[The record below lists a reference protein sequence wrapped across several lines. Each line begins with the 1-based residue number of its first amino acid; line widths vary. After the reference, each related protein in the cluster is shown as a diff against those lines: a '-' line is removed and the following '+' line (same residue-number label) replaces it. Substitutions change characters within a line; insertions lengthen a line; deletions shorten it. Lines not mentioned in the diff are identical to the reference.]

1 MFKKMVQEKKNSNAA
16 RNRNWVLGAVIL
28 LLIIVVVVPQ
38 LRKTKP
44 AEDAP
49 PQFVRSNGYIY
60 IPEYSPLRQRISVG
74 AVETAT
80 IRRQVSAP
88 ATVEAMPAKRAN
100 IFPPA
105 GGRIVQLFV
114 NMGQSVRAGQP
125 LFEIYSPDMA
135 EVQTEFISARSSLQQ
150 AERELRRRE
159 ELHRRG
165 IAPLRELEEARTE
178 FEIAQSELEGA
189 ALKLRIMG
197 MEEQDL
203 GRALVVRSPINGRVV
218 DLAVAPGEFI
228 AEPEE
233 PLMIIADLS
242 TVWVTANIQEKD
254 IRFVQPGADVLA
266 RFSAY
271 PGETWEGT
279 VLFISDILDEET
291 RTTRVRIE
299 FVNEDNKLK
308 PGMFATVNFL
318 SQPAPAIVLS
328 PRAVLQRR
336 DYSYVYT
343 QTEPFTFE
351 MRQVR
356 TGELIDDQLVILE
369 GLTEGEMV
377 ITQNAVMLP

>member
-1 MFKKMVQEKKNSNAA
+1 MEKKTKNAA
-16 RNRNWVLGAVIL
+16 RNRNIILGIVIL
-28 LLIIVVVVPQ
+28 LLLVVVIVPQ
-38 LRKTKP
+38 LRKVQLI
-44 AEDAP
+44 EEAP
-49 PQFVRSNGYIY
+49 PQYIRSNGHIF
-60 IPEYSPLRQRISVG
+60 IPEESPLRQRIAIG
-74 AVETAT
+74 EVETAT

-88 ATVEAMPAKRAN
+88 ASVEAMPAKRAN

-114 NMGQSVRAGQP
+114 NMGQTVRAGQP
-125 LFEIYSPDMA
+125 LFEIYSPEMA
-135 EVQTEFISARSSLQQ
+135 EVQTEFISARSALAQ
-150 AERELRRRE
+150 AERELSRRE

-165 IAPLRELEEARTE
+165 IAPLRELEEAQTE
-178 FEIAQSELEGA
+178 FEIAQSEVEGA

-197 MEEQDL
+197 MEEADI
-203 GRALVVRSPINGRVV
+203 GKALVVRSPINGRVV

-254 IRFVQPGADVLA
+254 IRFVEPGADVLA

-279 VLFISDILDEET
+279 VLFVSDILDQET

-299 FVNEDNKLK
+299 FENQDNKLK
-308 PGMFATVNFL
+308 PGMFASVNFL

-336 DYSYVYT
+336 EYNYVYIET
-343 QTEPFTFE
+343 DPFTFE
-351 MRQVR
+351 MRRVR
-356 TGELIDDQLVILE
+356 TGELIDDQLVILD

-377 ITQNAVMLP
+377 ITHNAVMLP

>member
-1 MFKKMVQEKKNSNAA
+1 MLMEKKSKNAA
-16 RNRNWVLGAVIL
+16 RNRNIILGIVIL
-28 LLIIVVVVPQ
+28 LLLVVVIVPQ
-38 LRKTKP
+38 LRKVQLI
-44 AEDAP
+44 EEAP
-49 PQFVRSNGYIY
+49 PQYVRSNGHIF
-60 IPEYSPLRQRISVG
+60 IPEESPLRQRIAVG
-74 AVETAT
+74 EVETAT

-88 ATVEAMPAKRAN
+88 ASVEAMPAKRAN

-114 NMGQSVRAGQP
+114 NMGQSVHAGQP
-125 LFEIYSPDMA
+125 LFEINSPEMA
-135 EVQTEFISARSSLQQ
+135 EVQTEFISAKSALAQ

-178 FEIAQSELEGA
+178 FEIAQSEMEGA
-189 ALKLRIMG
+189 ALLLRIMG
-197 MEEQDL
+197 MEEQDV
-203 GRALVVRSPINGRVV
+203 GKALVVRSPINGRVV

-254 IRFVQPGADVLA
+254 IRFVQPGADVVA

-271 PGETWEGT
+271 PGETYEGT

-299 FVNEDNKLK
+299 FENEDNELK

-343 QTEPFTFE
+343 QTEPFTFA

-356 TGELIDDQLVILE
+356 TGELIDDQLVILD

>member
-1 MFKKMVQEKKNSNAA
+1 MEKKTKNAA
-16 RNRNWVLGAVIL
+16 RNRNIILGFVIL
-28 LLIIVVVVPQ
+28 LLLVVVIVPQ
-38 LRKTKP
+38 LRKVQVV
-44 AEDAP
+44 EEAP
-49 PQFVRSNGYIY
+49 PQYIRSNGYVF
-60 IPEYSPLRQRISVG
+60 IPEESPLRQRITVG
-74 AVETAT
+74 EVDTAT

-88 ATVEAMPAKRAN
+88 ASVEAMPAKRAN

-125 LFEIYSPDMA
+125 LFEIYSPEMA
-135 EVQTEFISARSSLQQ
+135 EVQTEFISARSALAQ
-150 AERELRRRE
+150 ADRELRRRE

-165 IAPLRELEEARTE
+165 IAPLRELEEAQTE
-178 FEIAQSELEGA
+178 FEIAQSEMEGA
-189 ALKLRIMG
+189 ALLLRIMG
-197 MEEQDL
+197 MDEADL
-203 GRALVVRSPINGRVV
+203 GKALVVRSPINGRVV

-254 IRFVQPGADVLA
+254 IRFVEPGADVVA

-279 VLFISDILDEET
+279 VLFVSDILDQET

-299 FVNEDNKLK
+299 FENQDNKLK

-318 SQPAPAIVLS
+318 SKPAPAIVLS

-336 DYSYVYT
+336 DYSYVYIE
-343 QTEPFTFE
+343 TEPFTFE
-351 MRQVR
+351 MREVR
-356 TGELIDDQLVILE
+356 IGELIDDQLVILD
-369 GLTEGEMV
+369 GLTEGERV
-377 ITQNAVMLP
+377 ITHNAVMLP

>member
-1 MFKKMVQEKKNSNAA
+1 MEKKSKNAA
-16 RNRNWVLGAVIL
+16 RSRNIILGFVIL
-28 LLIIVVVVPQ
+28 LLIVVVILPQ
-38 LRKTKP
+38 LRKVQLV
-44 AEDAP
+44 EEAP
-49 PQFVRSNGYIY
+49 PQYIRSNGYIF
-60 IPEYSPLRQRISVG
+60 IPEESPLRQRITVG
-74 AVETAT
+74 EAETAT

-88 ATVEAMPAKRAN
+88 ASVEAMPAKRAN

-125 LFEIYSPDMA
+125 LFEIYSPEMA
-135 EVQTEFISARSSLQQ
+135 EVQTEFISARSALAQ
-150 AERELRRRE
+150 AEREFRRRE
-159 ELHRRG
+159 ELHKRG
-165 IAPLRELEEARTE
+165 IAPLRELEEAQTE
-178 FEIAQSELEGA
+178 FEIAQSEMEGA

-197 MEEQDL
+197 MEEADI
-203 GRALVVRSPINGRVV
+203 GKALVVRSPISGRVV

-254 IRFVQPGADVLA
+254 IRFVEPGADVMA

-271 PGETWEGT
+271 PGEIWEGT
-279 VLFISDILDEET
+279 VLFVSDILDQET

-299 FVNEDNKLK
+299 FENQENKLK

-318 SQPAPAIVLS
+318 SKPAPAMVLS

-336 DYSYVYT
+336 DYSYVYIE
-343 QTEPFTFE
+343 TEPFTFE
-351 MRQVR
+351 MRQVSI
-356 TGELIDDQLVILE
+356 GELIDDQLVILD
-369 GLTEGEMV
+369 GLTEGERV
-377 ITQNAVMLP
+377 ITHNAVMLP

>member
-1 MFKKMVQEKKNSNAA
+1 MEKKSKNAA
-16 RNRNWVLGAVIL
+16 RSRNIILGFVIL
-28 LLIIVVVVPQ
+28 LLLVVVILPQ
-38 LRKTKP
+38 LRKVQLV
-44 AEDAP
+44 EEAP
-49 PQFVRSNGYIY
+49 PQYIRSNGYIF
-60 IPEYSPLRQRISVG
+60 IPEESPLRQRITVG
-74 AVETAT
+74 EAETAT

-88 ATVEAMPAKRAN
+88 ASVEAMPAKRAN

-125 LFEIYSPDMA
+125 LFEIYSPEMA
-135 EVQTEFISARSSLQQ
+135 EVQTEFISARSALAQ
-150 AERELRRRE
+150 AEREFRRRE
-159 ELHRRG
+159 ELHKRG
-165 IAPLRELEEARTE
+165 IAPLRELEEAQTE
-178 FEIAQSELEGA
+178 FEIAQSEMEGA

-197 MEEQDL
+197 MEEADI
-203 GRALVVRSPINGRVV
+203 GKALVVRSPISGRVV

-254 IRFVQPGADVLA
+254 IRFVEPGADVMA

-271 PGETWEGT
+271 PGEIWEGT
-279 VLFISDILDEET
+279 VLFVSDILDQET

-299 FVNEDNKLK
+299 FENQENKLK

-318 SQPAPAIVLS
+318 SKPAPAMVLS

-336 DYSYVYT
+336 DYSYVYIE
-343 QTEPFTFE
+343 TEPFTFE
-351 MRQVR
+351 MRQVSI
-356 TGELIDDQLVILE
+356 GELIDDQLVILD
-369 GLTEGEMV
+369 GLTEGERV
-377 ITQNAVMLP
+377 ITHNAVMLP

>member
-1 MFKKMVQEKKNSNAA
+1 MLMEKKSKNAA
-16 RNRNWVLGAVIL
+16 RNRNIILGIVIL
-28 LLIIVVVVPQ
+28 LLLVVVIVPQ
-38 LRKTKP
+38 LRKTHL
-44 AEDAP
+44 AEEAP
-49 PQFVRSNGYIY
+49 PQYVRSNGYIF
-60 IPEYSPLRQRISVG
+60 IPEDSPLRRRISVG
-74 AVETAT
+74 EVETAT

-88 ATVEAMPAKRAN
+88 ASVEAMPAKRAN

-125 LFEIYSPDMA
+125 LFEINSPEMA
-135 EVQTEFISARSSLQQ
+135 EVQTEFISARSALAQ

-165 IAPLRELEEARTE
+165 IAPLRELEEAQTE
-178 FEIAQSELEGA
+178 FEIAQSEMEGA

-197 MEEQDL
+197 MDEADI
-203 GRALVVRSPINGRVV
+203 GKALVVRSPINGRVV

-254 IRFVQPGADVLA
+254 IRFVQPGADVVA

-279 VLFISDILDEET
+279 VLFVSDILDQET

-299 FVNEDNKLK
+299 LENQDNKLK
-308 PGMFATVNFL
+308 PGMFASVNFL

-336 DYSYVYT
+336 DYSYVYIE
-343 QTEPFTFE
+343 TEPFTFE
-351 MRQVR
+351 MRRVR
-356 TGELIDDQLVILE
+356 TGELIDDQLVILD

-377 ITQNAVMLP
+377 ITHNAVMLP